1 MTEVTKGSITVTF
14 RALCVAEPGH
24 GITAELDAER
34 NEGKHC
40 FTYGEKVYFRV
51 YTYPQDMRIT
61 LTSSDGSI
69 NMEGSGIET
78 IEDEMLTF
86 ADTKEASTH
95 RYIRAIVSYNWLGAS
110 LGQVT
115 CIGGSA
121 IVAAKEGCAVL
132 RLTYTSFYRVY
143 SITVPP
149 RDYETYLV
157 LILIKEVGE
166 KK

>member
-1 MTEVTKGSITVTF
+1 MAEVTKSSITVTF
-14 RALCVAEPGH
+14 KALCVAEPGH

-34 NEGKHC
+34 NEGKSC

-61 LTSSDGSI
+61 LTPSDGSI
-69 NMEGSGIET
+69 NAEGSSTET
-78 IEDEMLTF
+78 IEDEILTF

-95 RYIRAIVSYNWLGAS
+95 RYIKAITSYDWFGTS
-110 LGQVT
+110 LGQIT
-115 CIGGSA
+115 CIGGST

-132 RLTYTSFYRVY
+132 QLTYTSFYRVY

-157 LILIKEVGE
+157 LILIKEVE
-166 KK
+166 EE

>member
-1 MTEVTKGSITVTF
+1 MAEVTKSSITVTF

-34 NEGKHC
+34 NEGKSC

-51 YTYPQDMRIT
+51 YTYPHDMQIT
-61 LTSSDGSI
+61 LVSSDGSI
-69 NMEGSGIET
+69 NAEGSDTET
-78 IEDEMLTF
+78 IEDEILIF
-86 ADTKEASTH
+86 ADTKEASAH
-95 RYIRAIVSYNWLGAS
+95 RYIRALVSYDWFGTS

-115 CIGGSA
+115 CIGGST

-132 RLTYTSFYRVY
+132 RLTYKSSYRVY
-143 SITVPP
+143 SVTVPP

-157 LILIKEVGE
+157 LILIKEVE
-166 KK
+166 EE